1 MSVMFDTA
9 ADPQLEWLYHVGPVG
24 LVIGPNIIRE
34 DDLTPPRQSAVETEA
49 VAELLNSDPDG
60 PALTDPWAFF
70 ERILGWEAQ
79 YVAAAPGGPELP
91 HDLATKVAEHDLM
104 LAPHWAVRHLD
115 G

>member
-49 VAELLNSDPDG
+49 VDALLNKIDGKIDLDG
-60 PALTDPWAFF
+60 PALTAPWAFF
-70 ERILGWEAQ
+70 ERILG
-79 YVAAAPGGPELP
+79 
-91 HDLATKVAEHDLM
+91 
-104 LAPHWAVRHLD
+104 
-115 G
+115 